1 MTQKF
6 KNSDRQAVKPSKQ
19 VRVHLQC
26 IIFILLILI
35 LLIFIYS
42 STKRTATDTTN
53 FIKPKSEHAFK
64 PRSEH
69 SSQCIKIVRALERYH
84 YLEKKLDDKMSSIIF
99 HQYLKRLDP
108 RKELFTLKDINSFKQ
123 YQFHFDDD
131 LKKGRLNYAFRI
143 FDLYMK
149 RSKQR
154 IAYNSS
160 LIKTW
165 EKKLDFSKNESMLIE
180 YDLRSWQTDEH
191 NLHQLWRKELK
202 NHIISLILNHK
213 DENNDNDS
221 ITQTLEKTY
230 SNRLKRMLQ
239 TDSNDIFQILMNI
252 VTSSFDP
259 HTQFFPPRAS
269 EDFDIHMSLSFEGI
283 GAVLQAEYEYT
294 KVVRLIPKGPAE
306 ISNLLMP
313 GDKII
318 GVGQGEKGEIKDTI
332 GQRIDHVV
340 KLIRGPKNS
349 LVRLK
354 IIPAKKNNSTR
365 TIQIK
370 RDRVKLEDQS
380 AKKDIIT
387 IEHDK
392 QNLKI
397 GVIEIPNFY
406 IDFKAYNRG
415 DKDYKS
421 TTKDVEKLITQ
432 LKQENIDGLIIDLRD
447 NGGGSL
453 KEASQLTGLFLTSG
467 PIVQIK
473 TKDQVSRLYDDDP
486 GIAYSGPLIVLINR
500 MSASASEIFA
510 GAIKDYNRGII
521 VGTRSFGK
529 GTVQE
534 LQPLGKGKLKLTSAK
549 FYRVSGESTQN
560 LGIVPDIKF
569 PQIYEIEDTG
579 ESSLEGALPWD
590 TTIKTSY
597 IPYKGLDNIE
607 NTLDKQYAKRSAKDP
622 GINYLNKRIDIIS
635 QLNKQTS
642 LSLNLEQRKSK
653 KKQYEQSELDI
664 ENDYLKATGK
674 EPMENFDEKETKM
687 NDFKKIL
694 KDQAYLV
701 MADFINLANNHGYS
715 W

>member
-1 MTQKF
+1 MTQQF
-6 KNSDRQAVKPSKQ
+6 KNSDQQTVTTRQYIWIP
-19 VRVHLQC
+19 LQST
-26 IIFILLILI
+26 ILI
-35 LLIFIYS
+35 LLFFAYS
-42 STKRTATDTTN
+42 SIAWAESNTNN
-53 FIKPKSEHAFK
+53 FIKPK
-64 PRSEH
+64 PEH
-69 SSQCIKIVRALERYH
+69 SFQCIKIIKALERYH
-84 YLEKKLDDKMSSIIF
+84 YLEKKLDDNMSLVIF
-99 HQYLKRLDP
+99 QQYLKRLDP
-108 RKELFTLKDINSFKQ
+108 RKELFTLKDINLFQQ
-123 YQFHFDDD
+123 YKFRFDDD
-131 LKKGRLNYAFRI
+131 LKRGRLNPGFKI
-143 FDLYMK
+143 FDLYMD

-154 IAYNSS
+154 LAYISS

-165 EKKLDFSKNESMLIE
+165 EKELDFSKNESMIIE
-180 YDLRSWQTDEH
+180 YDLRHWQTNEQ
-191 NLHQLWRKELK
+191 NLHQLWKKELK

-213 DENNDNDS
+213 DEDNDS
-221 ITQTLEKTY
+221 DYIAQTLEKTY
-230 SNRLKRMLQ
+230 SNRLKRLLQ
-239 TDSNDIFQILMNI
+239 TDSNDIFQILINI

-269 EDFDIHMSLSFEGI
+269 EDFDIHMSLSLEGI
-283 GAVLQAEYEYT
+283 GAVLQTEYEFT

-306 ISNLLMP
+306 KSNLLMP

-318 GVGQGEKGEIKDTI
+318 GVGQGEKGEIKDTL

-340 KLIRGPKNS
+340 KLIRGPKNTF
-349 LVRLK
+349 VRLK

-387 IEHDK
+387 IEHAG

-421 TTKDVEKLITQ
+421 TTKDVEKLLVQ
-432 LKQENIDGLIIDLRD
+432 LKKENIDGLIIDLRD

-453 KEASQLTGLFLTSG
+453 KEASQLTGLFLKSG
-467 PIVQIK
+467 PVVQIK
-473 TKDQVSRLYDDDP
+473 TKYQISRLYDNNPD
-486 GIAYSGPLIVLINR
+486 IAYSGPLIVLINR

-510 GAIKDYNRGII
+510 GAIKDYNRGVI

-534 LQPLGKGKLKLTSAK
+534 LQPLGKGKLKLTNAK

-560 LGIVPDIKF
+560 LGIVPDVKF

-590 TTIKTSY
+590 TTLKTSY
-597 IPYKGLDNIE
+597 IPYKGFQNIE
-607 NTLDKQYAKRSAKDP
+607 EILNGQYTKRAAKDP

-635 QLNKQTS
+635 QLNNKTS
-642 LSLNLEQRKSK
+642 VSLNLEDRKSRQ
-653 KKQYEQSELDI
+653 KQYEKSELDI
-664 ENDYLKATGK
+664 ENDYLKAMGK
-674 EPMENFDEKETKM
+674 EPMESYDEKETM
-687 NDFKKIL
+687 VNDFKKML
-694 KDQAYLV
+694 MDQAYLV
-701 MADFINLANNHGYS
+701 MADFINLTKTHDYS